1 MLVTHPVYGSKNIDP
16 EYKDKFVANGW
27 EVVRSASQIE
37 AEIRAEI
44 TAKVMAEKDQ
54 EEDCGCNKMM
64 PEPETKQRGRPR
76 KG

>member
-1 MLVTHPVYGSKNIDP
+1 MLVTHPFYGSKNIDP

-27 EVVRSASQIE
+27 EVVRSAAQIM

-44 TAKVMAEKDQ
+44 KAEIEQ